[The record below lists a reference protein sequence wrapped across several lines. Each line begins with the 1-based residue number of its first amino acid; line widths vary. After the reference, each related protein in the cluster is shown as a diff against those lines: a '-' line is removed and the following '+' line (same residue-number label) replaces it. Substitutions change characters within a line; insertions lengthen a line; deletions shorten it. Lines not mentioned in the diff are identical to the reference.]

1 MANYNTQLK
10 RFVKICKE
18 KEVAFLIIL
27 NKSQIYSEYIPTLHV
42 RDNYK
47 RTKRYVDYL
56 KNNSDININYI
67 FDELNY
73 AKYLIKYIANITLI
87 LMTLFRM

>member
-1 MANYNTQLK
+1 M
-10 RFVKICKE
+10 
-18 KEVAFLIIL
+18 
-27 NKSQIYSEYIPTLHV
+27 PTLHV

-73 AKYLIKYIANITLI
+73 AKIFNQVYCKYDSHLNDFVSYVATNALNKI
-87 LMTLFRM
+87 LGQKTYDLNYY